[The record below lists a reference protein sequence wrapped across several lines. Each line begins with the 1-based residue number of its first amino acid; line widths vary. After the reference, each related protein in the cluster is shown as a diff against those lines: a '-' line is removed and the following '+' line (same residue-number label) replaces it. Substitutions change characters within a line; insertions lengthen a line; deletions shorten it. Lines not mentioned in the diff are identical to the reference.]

1 MAFTG
6 FCNFKLHKKS
16 GATKTITA
24 ITSAAPPSCTSTAHG
39 LIDGDIAVFSI
50 PTVSPFT
57 GRNYFAARVNQ
68 TDTDAFT
75 IDGLDFS
82 STAIY
87 GSTNSG
93 TVQKCNAGI
102 AVDALQIESSAPSG
116 GESATFESKSQ
127 GNPYS
132 TSNSSTVSGR
142 VLKWTVKA
150 IDSASVPEWLKTLEE
165 ASQSGEELVLE
176 SIYAQGNVT
185 TFDTV
190 KVAPFNRE
198 MSTFDTSKES
208 TFTITLMCQTPKA
221 TATNTK

>member
-6 FCNFKLHKKS
+6 FCNFNLRKKS
-16 GATKTITA
+16 GAKKTIAA

-39 LIDGDIAVFSI
+39 LVDGDIAIFNV
-50 PTVSPFT
+50 PTVSPAT

-68 TDTDAFT
+68 TDVDTFT

-82 STAIY
+82 NAAIY
-87 GSTNSG
+87 GATNSG
-93 TVQKCNAGI
+93 AMQKCGAAI
-102 AVDALQIESSAPSG
+102 AVDSLQIESSAPSG

-127 GNPYS
+127 GSPYS
-132 TSNSSTVSGR
+132 TANSSTVSGR

-150 IDSASVPEWLKTLEE
+150 IDGASVPEWLKTLEE
-165 ASQSGEELVLE
+165 ASQSGEELILE

-185 TFDTV
+185 TCDVV

-208 TFTITLMCQTPKA
+208 TFVVTLMCQTPKA